1 MTFFSR
7 IHSLLRATNTEI
19 RGLSRYVFGK
29 RGGRRVAGLRL
40 FFRLRSMIMIRAG
53 EQCASLARRTDVRV
67 WVDGKDAFRRIEKL
81 IGRAQHSIV
90 IHMFIWKDDDVG
102 RLIAALL
109 LEAAERGVQIDI
121 TKEAVG
127 DLFEWDADF
136 FGTGQ
141 SHNPVWKAFWHHP
154 HIRITHA
161 SDHNHTKAFVIDQ
174 QILLLTGMNIA
185 REYRYDWHDY
195 MVELKGTSF
204 IEQFF
209 QRKSQDVLQ
218 QSVRLVMNTERE
230 KNIRPTLQCMLDAAK
245 RSVVV
250 EHCYLSDPDTTNRL
264 IALSK
269 RRVRVTVLL
278 PTAMD
283 FHNHAN
289 MRTCDRLLSEG
300 RRSHMKVLLYPGVFH
315 AKIILVD
322 RVQAFIGSANFMRS
336 SLDDMG
342 EVNVLIR
349 GRRRALKK
357 IRESLRH
364 DILLSH
370 PMNVKHPLLWMS
382 RWMAWLGL

>member
-1 MTFFSR
+1 
-7 IHSLLRATNTEI
+7 
-19 RGLSRYVFGK
+19 
-29 RGGRRVAGLRL
+29 
-40 FFRLRSMIMIRAG
+40 MILIRAG
-53 EQCASLARRTDVRV
+53 EQFSSLARRADVRV

-81 IGRAQHSIV
+81 IRKARYSIV

-102 RLIAALL
+102 RQIAALL

-141 SHNPVWKAFWHHP
+141 SPDPVWKAFWHHP
-154 HIRITHA
+154 NIRITHA
-161 SDHNHTKAFVIDQ
+161 LDHNHTKAFVIDQ

-195 MVELKGTSF
+195 LVELKGTAF
-204 IEQFF
+204 VEQFF
-209 QRKSQDVLQ
+209 QRKSQDASQ
-218 QSVRLVMNTERE
+218 QSVQLVMNTERE
-230 KNIRPTLQCMLDAAK
+230 KNIRPTLQHMLDTAK
-245 RSVVV
+245 HSVVV
-250 EHCYLSDPDTTNRL
+250 EHCYLSDPDMTDRL
-264 IALSK
+264 IRLSK

-289 MRTCDRLLSEG
+289 MLTMGRLRTEG
-300 RRSHMKVLLYPGVFH
+300 RRSHMKVLLYPGIFH

-322 RVQAFIGSANFMRS
+322 RTQAFLGSANLMRS

-342 EVNVLIR
+342 EVNVLVR

-370 PMNVKHPLLWMS
+370 PMNVKPPLLWLS
-382 RWMAWLGL
+382 KWMAWLGL